1 MNSRAT
7 APRLEE
13 TSASALPREPV
24 PNARPRGV
32 PRHALRAWPAIA
44 RACRAGGVRVLFL
57 DFDGTLV
64 PIRRRPQDVRCS
76 RRLGALLAR
85 IARRPHVWVGI
96 ITGRRARTVARLV
109 GVPGIHYRGA
119 YGAETED
126 APLKLPAACLQALS
140 RAHRTL
146 ARNIRNV
153 KGVWL
158 ENKGLSF
165 VLHYR
170 KARRRAIA
178 AAEAALREALAPAG
192 SYLRAIAGKKTW
204 EVVPRQ
210 IPGKGAAVS
219 AVLRSL
225 PPGAVAAY
233 LGDDAADEAAFAAL
247 PRGITICVGRHED
260 SRARYFLRGPAEV
273 SRWLARFG
281 EVLD

>member
-7 APRLEE
+7 ARPLAE
-13 TSASALPREPV
+13 TPASAWPPDPA

-44 RACRAGGVRVLFL
+44 RACRAGGVRALFL

-64 PIRRRPQDVRCS
+64 PIRRRPQEVRCS
-76 RRLGALLAR
+76 TRLWALLAR
-85 IARRPHVWVGI
+85 ITRHPQVWVGI
-96 ITGRRARTVARLV
+96 ITGRRARAVARLV

-126 APLKLPAACLQALS
+126 APLKLPPACLHALS
-140 RAHRTL
+140 RARRAL
-146 ARNIRNV
+146 AQHIRNL
-153 KGVWL
+153 KGVRL

-170 KARRRAIA
+170 KARRRAIV
-178 AAEAALREALAPAG
+178 AAEAALHEALSPAG
-192 SYLRAIAGKKTW
+192 RFLRAIAGKKTW

-247 PRGITICVGRHED
+247 PRGITICVGRRED

-273 SRWLARFG
+273 FKWLARFEG
-281 EVLD
+281 VLD

>member
-7 APRLEE
+7 ARRLAE
-13 TSASALPREPV
+13 TPTSALPREPA
-24 PNARPRGV
+24 PDARPRAV

-44 RACRAGGVRVLFL
+44 RACRAGSVRALLL

-76 RRLGALLAR
+76 RRLRALLAR
-85 IARRPHVWVGI
+85 VARRPQLWVGI
-96 ITGRRARTVARLV
+96 ITGRRARAVARLV

-126 APLKLPAACLQALS
+126 APLKLPAACLHALS
-140 RAHRTL
+140 RARRTL
-146 ARNIRNV
+146 AQNIRNL

-170 KARRRAIA
+170 TARRRAIA
-178 AAEAALREALAPAG
+178 AAEAARREALAPAQRF
-192 SYLRAIAGKKTW
+192 LRAIAGKKTW
-204 EVVPRQ
+204 EVVPRR

-247 PRGITICVGRHED
+247 PRGITICVGRREHTC
-260 SRARYFLRGPAEV
+260 ARYFLRGPAEV
-273 SRWLARFG
+273 FEWLARFE